1 MSKEIEAAVEAA
13 IYDKLPE
20 TPGELARRLK
30 LWIEAAESNDAAKY
44 IIQADGAMADELFA
58 LLQQMY
64 VFLLLAD
71 VNARSTATLLLC
83 KARGVLVSEYAG
95 ELAKA
100 QSCKSC

>member
-13 IYDKLPE
+13 IGDKLPE
-20 TPGELARRLK
+20 TPDELARRLK
-30 LWIEAAESNDAAKY
+30 LWIEAAASNDAAKH

-64 VFLLLAD
+64 VFLLLAN

-83 KARGVLVSEYAG
+83 KARAVLVRECAG
-95 ELAKA
+95 EFEKA
-100 QSCKSC
+100 SK